1 MPGGQA
7 PFEIHSHAYL
17 DCLYE
22 FQHLAPKDQVKLLSS
37 ADWKEEEIPRN
48 VPIHLECHKHN
59 VNLHKPAEV
68 NNWDCDAR
76 KYFGK
81 CFSGLTGFG
90 QSKGLEGWSCRPCN
104 FDICVNCLKVQLF
117 IQKVKERED

>member
-1 MPGGQA
+1 MQSPQNQVLAHLPGG
-7 PFEIHSHAYL
+7 EIGGPHSYL

-22 FQHLAPKDQVKLLSS
+22 FQTLQPKDQVKLLSS
-37 ADWKEEEIPRN
+37 ADWKELEIPQN
-48 VPIHLECHKHN
+48 VPIAIECHKQHE
-59 VNLHKPAEV
+59 VNHHKPGEV
-68 NNWDCDAR
+68 SNSWDCDAR

-104 FDICVNCLKVQLF
+104 FDICINCLKV
-117 IQKVKERED
+117 